1 MWRGRLLRDDIM
13 VSLVV
18 EGDASGRR
26 RFSGTSARFCERKA
40 IIGEEMT
47 PVNLPVL
54 RRLLVLR
61 RAR

>member
-1 MWRGRLLRDDIM
+1 M
-13 VSLVV
+13 VSPVV

-26 RFSGTSARFCERKA
+26 QFSGTSARFCERKA
-40 IIGEEMT
+40 IVGDEMA
-47 PVNLPVL
+47 PVNVLPL

>member
-1 MWRGRLLRDDIM
+1 M

-26 RFSGTSARFCERKA
+26 QFSGTSARFCERKP
-40 IIGEEMT
+40 IVGEEMT

-61 RAR
+61 RAH

>member
-1 MWRGRLLRDDIM
+1 M

-26 RFSGTSARFCERKA
+26 QFSGTSARFCERKA
-40 IIGEEMT
+40 IMGEEMP